1 MANQIINQSD
11 SDNENKLVTLDENND
26 LESIQN
32 NSKMALGTKIA
43 IIVSSVVLFLWVIV
57 VIAFS
62 IINSKDTKIKKGVF
76 IEGVDVSGLS
86 IDEAKEKIQTDFLN
100 KLDDTIYFQ
109 YGENL
114 YSLALEQINAK
125 YNLEEAVQDAYS
137 IRKERFNN
145 I

>member
-11 SDNENKLVTLDENND
+11 SDDENKLVTLDENNG

-32 NSKMALGTKIA
+32 SKKIALGTKIA
-43 IIVSSVVLFLWVIV
+43 IIVSSIVLFLWVIV
-57 VIAFS
+57 VVAFS

-76 IEGVDVSGLS
+76 IEGIDVSGLS
-86 IDEAKEKIQTDFLN
+86 IDEAKEKIQTDFLD

-137 IRKERFNN
+137 VRKKRFNN

>member
-1 MANQIINQSD
+1 MANQIINQSN
-11 SDNENKLVTLDENND
+11 SDDENKLVTLDENND
-26 LESIQN
+26 LENMQN

-43 IIVSSVVLFLWVIV
+43 IIVLFLWVII
-57 VIAFS
+57 VIVFS

-76 IEGVDVSGLS
+76 IEGIDVSGLS
-86 IDEAKEKIQTDFLN
+86 IDEAKEKIQTDFLD

-137 IRKERFNN
+137 VRKKRFNN

>member
-1 MANQIINQSD
+1 MANQIINQSN
-11 SDNENKLVTLDENND
+11 SDDENKLVTLDENND
-26 LESIQN
+26 LENMQN

-43 IIVSSVVLFLWVIV
+43 IIVSSIVLFLWVII
-57 VIAFS
+57 VIVFS

-76 IEGVDVSGLS
+76 IEGIDVSGLS
-86 IDEAKEKIQTDFLN
+86 IDEAKEKIQTDFLD

-137 IRKERFNN
+137 VRKKRFNN